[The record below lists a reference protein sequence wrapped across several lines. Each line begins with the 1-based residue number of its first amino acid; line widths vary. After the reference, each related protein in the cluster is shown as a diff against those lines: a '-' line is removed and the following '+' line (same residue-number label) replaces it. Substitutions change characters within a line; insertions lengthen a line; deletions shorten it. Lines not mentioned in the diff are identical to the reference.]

1 MSEKNEVEE
10 RRAIGESGTGVFTE
24 VFTEVDLRSTLLN
37 IVAVYTIAGIS
48 IGVAGFFT
56 IDAFGGG
63 GSDIGSQFITGVFLI
78 ISVVFV
84 ALVGVPIAV
93 SLAPRVSDGLRESN
107 VQTYATVGVG
117 IFLGQVAMFVTSFV
131 ILGSKVSGSGG
142 SSASGS
148 GGGALGEFF
157 VPMLFVALGVAVAG
171 VAVVYLSRNHDL

>member
-1 MSEKNEVEE
+1 M
-10 RRAIGESGTGVFTE
+10 
-24 VFTEVDLRSTLLN
+24 
-37 IVAVYTIAGIS
+37 
-48 IGVAGFFT
+48 
-56 IDAFGGG
+56 
-63 GSDIGSQFITGVFLI
+63 FLI

-93 SLAPRVSDGLRESN
+93 SLAPRVSDRLRESN

-117 IFLGQVAMFVTSFV
+117 TFLGQLAMFVTSFV
-131 ILGSKVSGSGG
+131 VLGSKISGSGG
-142 SSASGS
+142 SSAGGS